1 MSDSRRRLHTDIAKL
16 PEDLRG
22 LIERLLIDGAT
33 FEDVVEAVEE
43 RGDDRVTLSAV
54 QDLFRGNPELQQR
67 RIRRQ
72 LEVARALKKAVG
84 NPRSG
89 REQLVH
95 ALILTGMM
103 RLNRRDGN
111 FEVKDAVRSHEQE
124 ENQKLRRRVMVL
136 TQRNLDMKLKVM
148 DAKLKVER
156 AEVKQAVE
164 EVKDPDDLRKKI
176 DEIYG
181 IAPSVAAVSG
191 ELGEG

>member
-16 PEDLRG
+16 PEDLRR

-43 RGDDRVTLSAV
+43 RGGDRVTLSAV
-54 QDLFRGNPELQQR
+54 QDFFRRTPELQQK

-72 LEVARALKKAVG
+72 LDVARALKQAVG

-89 REQLVH
+89 REQLVQ

-111 FEVKDAVRSHEQE
+111 FEVKDAVRTHEEE
-124 ENQKLRRRVMVL
+124 ENQKLRQKVMVL

-148 DAKLKVER
+148 GARLKVER

-164 EVKDPDDLRKKI
+164 KAKDPDDLRKKI

-181 IAPSVAAVSG
+181 IGPSAAAVSG
-191 ELGEG
+191 EVGER